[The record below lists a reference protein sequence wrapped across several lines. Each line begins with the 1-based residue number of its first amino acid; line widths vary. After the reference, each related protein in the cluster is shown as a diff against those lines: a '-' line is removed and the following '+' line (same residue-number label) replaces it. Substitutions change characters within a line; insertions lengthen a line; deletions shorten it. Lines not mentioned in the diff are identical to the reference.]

1 MKFISINILFLTIS
15 TSAYAE
21 LDFNI
26 NSEISRSVQT
36 EKILAISVDE
46 ALDSQDSLVNRENSQ
61 HYSFETQIA
70 GIED

>member
-61 HYSFETQIA
+61 HYSF
-70 GIED
+70 